1 MRKLLLAIDQGTS
14 GAKITI
20 FDKEGHVVA
29 ENKKTYDT
37 YYPEDGYVEQNCEQ
51 WWSAI
56 AEGIREIFVEQQ
68 VYAEEIAGIG
78 VDGTSWAM
86 IPIDKEGNVLH
97 NTLIWLDR
105 RSHAEAEWMKEVF
118 TEEALIQLSGNPVDS
133 SYITPKI
140 LWFKK
145 QYPELYKK
153 TDKFLQSN
161 GFLAY
166 RLTGA
171 LSQDVSQGYGFHFF
185 NIQTGTYDESMIQ
198 RLGLDKEKFVAPCQC
213 HEIVGRV
220 TKKAAEWTGLLE
232 GTPVVA
238 GGLDAACCTLGAGV
252 LRQGQTQE
260 QGGQA
265 GGMSIV
271 LEQPKIHPR
280 LILGYHV
287 VPNLW
292 ILQGGTTGGGGTMNW
307 FQREF
312 GEAKS
317 FSELS
322 VLAETIDSG
331 SDGVIFLPYMK
342 GERSPL
348 WKSQAKGVYYGL
360 SFDKTK
366 AHFVRSTMEG
376 VAYSLRHN
384 LDTAKE
390 VGVCIEKLYSVG
402 GSANSQVWT
411 QLKADI
417 TGCEIAVPY
426 ADYATG
432 LGAAIL
438 AGVGIGMYA
447 SFEDAVHQTVK
458 IHQFYKPNPDVEKVY
473 QEGYKVYRKLSACLE
488 EKFWS

>member
-171 LSQDVSQGYGFHFF
+171 LSQDVSQG
-185 NIQTGTYDESMIQ
+185 
-198 RLGLDKEKFVAPCQC
+198 
-213 HEIVGRV
+213 
-220 TKKAAEWTGLLE
+220 
-232 GTPVVA
+232 
-238 GGLDAACCTLGAGV
+238 
-252 LRQGQTQE
+252 
-260 QGGQA
+260 
-265 GGMSIV
+265 
-271 LEQPKIHPR
+271 
-280 LILGYHV
+280 
-287 VPNLW
+287 
-292 ILQGGTTGGGGTMNW
+292 
-307 FQREF
+307 
-312 GEAKS
+312 
-317 FSELS
+317 
-322 VLAETIDSG
+322 
-331 SDGVIFLPYMK
+331 
-342 GERSPL
+342 
-348 WKSQAKGVYYGL
+348 
-360 SFDKTK
+360 
-366 AHFVRSTMEG
+366 
-376 VAYSLRHN
+376 
-384 LDTAKE
+384 
-390 VGVCIEKLYSVG
+390 
-402 GSANSQVWT
+402 
-411 QLKADI
+411 
-417 TGCEIAVPY
+417 
-426 ADYATG
+426 
-432 LGAAIL
+432 
-438 AGVGIGMYA
+438 
-447 SFEDAVHQTVK
+447 
-458 IHQFYKPNPDVEKVY
+458 
-473 QEGYKVYRKLSACLE
+473 
-488 EKFWS
+488 